1 MSAEKPFSVAEELA
15 KLKYEKKNG
24 DLKRLPP
31 NATIQKRPILHAPIA
46 SPYAGK
52 DVQKVVYVSSRTPF
66 MSAVKRVKKL
76 LHQVEKRATQN
87 VKLVKRGDRHEMR
100 NLAEASDEIARE
112 RESVLVKASGKAI
125 TRALKIGEWFS
136 DKEKDISC
144 TVEVRSGSVNVVDDI
159 VSAEK
164 MEETESEEDTAEQ
177 PVTLLEGGDTTME
190 LLGEATKSSPRTQS
204 GQDNPDPSPA
214 TPSGKDGGQKAP
226 RRKRK
231 RPAYAPDDV
240 PEERL
245 RWVKTV
251 EVAIALKG

>member
-1 MSAEKPFSVAEELA
+1 MSAEKPFSISEELA

-52 DVQKVVYVSSRTPF
+52 DVQKVVYMSSRTPF
-66 MSAVKRVKKL
+66 MSTVKRVKKL
-76 LHQVEKRATQN
+76 LHQVEKRATQH

-100 NLAEASDEIARE
+100 NLAEASDKIARE
-112 RESVLVKASGKAI
+112 REAVLVKASGKAI

-136 DKEKDISC
+136 DKEKDIAC
-144 TVEVRSGSVNVVDDI
+144 TVEIRSGNVSVVDDI
-159 VSAEK
+159 VSVK
-164 MEETESEEDTAEQ
+164 QEEESEEEEAADQ
-177 PVTLLEGGDTTME
+177 PPTVLEGGDTTME
-190 LLGEATKSSPRTQS
+190 LLGDVNKTSLKPESDQGDRDTTHDTSPEKN
-204 GQDNPDPSPA
+204 GA
-214 TPSGKDGGQKAP
+214 QKAR

-231 RPAYAPDDV
+231 RPAYAPEDV
-240 PEERL
+240 PEQRL